1 MSIEYGGLYKTIEKG
16 RDKKTLNS
24 SITVRVD
31 DVAKKEFEEIC
42 TKMGMTVST
51 AVNAFIEKVINL
63 KALPFTI
70 NGYKRKRKLF
80 IAEGKIKCDV
90 SDEDWKKMDDEIV
103 EMFESSDDENEYFN

>member
-1 MSIEYGGLYKTIEKG
+1 MSISYNGLYKTLEKNK
-16 RDKKTLNS
+16 DKKNLNS

-31 DVAKKEFEEIC
+31 DTAKKEFEEIC
-42 TKMGMTVST
+42 AKMGMTVSS

-80 IAEGKIKCDV
+80 IAEGKFNDV
-90 SDEDWKKMDDEIV
+90 SDEEWQKMDDEII